1 MNYGV
6 DDLEKR
12 NSLCRAAAAA
22 SAERAKGHRL
32 VENTKRRKPD
42 ENSRPKSNIH
52 YDVVYIMPH
61 VSLILSNDAIQ
72 KVFFFT
78 AVKYTHA
85 HKKIIHFFLVTYRSR
100 FFFSQKDSFFM

>member
-52 YDVVYIMPH
+52 YDDVVYIMPH

-72 KVFFFT
+72 
-78 AVKYTHA
+78 
-85 HKKIIHFFLVTYRSR
+85 R
-100 FFFSQKDSFFM
+100 FFFHCSIEANHS

>member
-12 NSLCRAAAAA
+12 NSLCRYAAAAAAAA

-52 YDVVYIMPH
+52 YVVYIMPH

-72 KVFFFT
+72 
-78 AVKYTHA
+78 
-85 HKKIIHFFLVTYRSR
+85 R
-100 FFFSQKDSFFM
+100 FFFHCSIEANHS